1 MKHKFTLIGTLL
13 LSGLTVFGQQSGNQV
28 IGQYYNYNLT
38 DNPQTVSKL
47 YLSDS
52 AFVIQAN
59 VLANVIAD
67 SYAAT
72 FGVAE
77 SATTLK
83 VANTKIDDRIQ
94 KFVSALSK
102 MSIPLA
108 DIYIDMTTQTQ
119 ISDYKVN
126 GNYAEQFISGF
137 EQKKNVI
144 VKFNNIK
151 DLDKMVIIASDY
163 GIYDLAKVDYI
174 VTDINKI
181 YTQLFQTAMEVI
193 NGKKDLYVK
202 ATNIKLTTSS
212 EIYGESFYSFFPSQL
227 YNSYTPNITTEYNDY
242 SSNGKRKDLKKNT
255 TYYYDHINYS
265 GFDKVVNPIVTE
277 PTVEFVLM
285 LQIKF
290 DIERINK

>member
-1 MKHKFTLIGTLL
+1 MKHKIILIGTLL
-13 LSGLTVFGQQSGNQV
+13 LPALTVFGQQSGNQV
-28 IGQYYNYNLT
+28 IGQYYNYNQT
-38 DNPQTVSKL
+38 DKLQTVSKL

-59 VLANVIAD
+59 VLVNVIAD
-67 SYAAT
+67 SYVAT
-72 FGVAE
+72 FGVSE

-83 VANTKIDDRIQ
+83 DANTKIDDRIQ
-94 KFVSALSK
+94 KFISALTTK
-102 MSIPLA
+102 LSISET
-108 DIYIDMTTQTQ
+108 DIYVDMTTQTQ

-144 VKFNNIK
+144 IKFKSIK
-151 DLDKMVIIASDY
+151 DLDKMVVIASEY
-163 GIYDLAKVDYI
+163 GIYDLAKVDYM

-212 EIYGESFYSFFPSQL
+212 EIYGESFYSFFPTQL
-227 YNSYTPNITTEYNDY
+227 YKSYTPNITTEYYDY
-242 SSNGKRKDLKKNT
+242 GSHGKRKDLKKNT

-265 GFDKVVNPIVTE
+265 GFDKVINPIVTE
-277 PTVEFVLM
+277 PTVEFALM
-285 LQIKF
+285 LQIKYN
-290 DIERINK
+290 IETNK